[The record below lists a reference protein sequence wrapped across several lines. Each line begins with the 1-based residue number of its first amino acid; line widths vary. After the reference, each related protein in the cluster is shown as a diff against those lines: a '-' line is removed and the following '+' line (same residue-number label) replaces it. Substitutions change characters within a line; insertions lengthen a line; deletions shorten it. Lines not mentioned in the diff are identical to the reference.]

1 MVFRARR
8 PDWET
13 VGGDW
18 PNRAH
23 SRFLLAHGFRWH
35 VQLAGRGPVLLLL
48 HGTGASTHS
57 FRDLLAPLAAHF
69 TVVIPDL
76 PGHGFTAN
84 PPASSFTLPGMGRSV
99 AALLHQ
105 LRLSPDLVLGHS
117 AGAAILIRM
126 ALDRHIHP
134 KAIISLNGA
143 LLPFKG
149 SSGHWFSGL
158 AKLLLMN
165 PLVPRVFAWSA
176 TDTRRVES
184 LIRDTGSDIDA
195 RGLELYA
202 RLFRE
207 PGHVGGALAMMANWD
222 LRALRDLVAH
232 LDTPLHLVVA
242 EHDRTVSPADADLI
256 AARAGDADLRVLPGL
271 GHLAHEER
279 PDVIVDLILDLARRH
294 GVLSDKTPAA
304 VCVGPGRCETG

>member
-8 PDWET
+8 PDWDT
-13 VGGDW
+13 VGHDW
-18 PNRAH
+18 PNRTH
-23 SRFLLAHGFRWH
+23 SRFVVAHGFRWH
-35 VQLAGRGPVLLLL
+35 VQMAGRGPVLLLL

-57 FRDLLAPLAAHF
+57 FRDLLPLLAEHF
-69 TVVIPDL
+69 TVIVPDL

-84 PPASSFTLPGMGRSV
+84 PPASAFTLPGMARSV
-99 AALLHQ
+99 AGLLRELKQ
-105 LRLSPDLVLGHS
+105 DPDLVVGHS

-126 ALDRHIHP
+126 ALDKQIHP

-158 AKLLLMN
+158 AKLLLLN
-165 PLVPRVFAWSA
+165 PLVPRMFAWGA
-176 TDTRRVES
+176 TNQSHVEE

-195 RGLELYA
+195 RGLELYG

-222 LRALRDLVAH
+222 LRALRDLVAR
-232 LDTPLHLVVA
+232 LDMPLELVVGERDKTIKPTDA
-242 EHDRTVSPADADLI
+242 EAI
-256 AARAGDADLRVLPGL
+256 AARAPRARLRMLPRM

-279 PDVIVDLILDLARRH
+279 PAEITDLILSLAREH
-294 GVLSDKTPAA
+294 GVLE
-304 VCVGPGRCETG
+304 G

>member
-13 VGGDW
+13 VGRDW
-18 PNRAH
+18 PNREH
-23 SRFLLAHGFRWH
+23 SRFPVAHGFRWH

-48 HGTGASTHS
+48 HGTGATTHS
-57 FRDLLAPLAAHF
+57 FRDLLPILAEHF
-69 TVVIPDL
+69 TVIVPDL

-84 PPASSFTLPGMGRSV
+84 PPASAFTLPGMGRAV
-99 AALLHQ
+99 AALLRESH
-105 LRLSPDLVLGHS
+105 LKPDLVVGHS

-126 ALDRHIHP
+126 ALDKQIHP
-134 KAIISLNGA
+134 KAIVSLNGA

-165 PLVPRVFAWSA
+165 PLVPRMFAWSA
-176 TDTRRVES
+176 TNQSHVED
-184 LIRDTGSDIDA
+184 LIRNTGSDIDW
-195 RGLELYA
+195 RGLELYG

-232 LDTPLHLVVA
+232 LDMPLELLVG
-242 EHDRTVSPADADLI
+242 ERDKTIQPADAEMI
-256 AARAGDADLRVLPGL
+256 ADRAPNARLRMLPGL

-279 PDVIVDLILDLARRH
+279 PDEIAALILSLARDH
-294 GVLSDKTPAA
+294 GVLEQKT
-304 VCVGPGRCETG
+304 GG

>member
-1 MVFRARR
+1 MVFRAHR
-8 PDWET
+8 PDWDT
-13 VGGDW
+13 VGHDW
-18 PNRAH
+18 PNREH

-35 VQLAGRGPVLLLL
+35 VQVAGQGPVLLLL

-57 FRDLLAPLAAHF
+57 FRDLLPRLAERF
-69 TVVIPDL
+69 TVIVPDL

-99 AALLHQ
+99 AALLRE
-105 LRLSPDLVLGHS
+105 LKVKPALAVGHS

-149 SSGHWFSGL
+149 SSGHWWSGL

-165 PLVPRVFAWSA
+165 PLVPRLFAWSA
-176 TDTRRVES
+176 VDQSRVET
-184 LIRDTGSDIDA
+184 LIRDTGSEIDA
-195 RGLELYA
+195 RGLELYG
-202 RLFRE
+202 RLFKE
-207 PGHVGGALAMMANWD
+207 PAHVGGALAMMANWD
-222 LRALRDLVAH
+222 LRALRDLVAR
-232 LDTPLHLVVA
+232 LDMPLDLVVGERDA
-242 EHDRTVSPADADLI
+242 TVKPADAEMI
-256 AARAGDADLRVLPGL
+256 AARAPNAHVRMLPGL

-279 PDVIVDLILDLARRH
+279 PDVLATLIVDLAQAH
-294 GVLSDKTPAA
+294 GVL
-304 VCVGPGRCETG
+304 TG

>member
-8 PDWET
+8 PDWDT
-13 VGGDW
+13 VGHDW
-18 PNRAH
+18 PNREC
-23 SRFLLAHGFRWH
+23 SRFVVAHGFRWH
-35 VQLAGRGPVLLLL
+35 VQMAGRGPVLLLL

-57 FRDLLAPLAAHF
+57 FRDLLSLLAEHF
-69 TVVIPDL
+69 TVIVPDL

-84 PPASSFTLPGMGRSV
+84 PPASAFTLPGMARSV
-99 AALLHQ
+99 AGLLRELKQ
-105 LRLSPDLVLGHS
+105 DPDLVVGHS

-126 ALDRHIHP
+126 ALDKQIHP

-158 AKLLLMN
+158 AKLLLLN
-165 PLVPRVFAWSA
+165 PLVPRMFAWGA
-176 TDTRRVES
+176 TNQSHVEE

-195 RGLELYA
+195 RGLELYG

-222 LRALRDLVAH
+222 LRALRDLVAR
-232 LDTPLHLVVA
+232 LDMPLELVVGERDKTIKPTDA
-242 EHDRTVSPADADLI
+242 EAI
-256 AARAGDADLRVLPGL
+256 AARAPRARLRMLPGM

-279 PDVIVDLILDLARRH
+279 PAEIADLILSLAREH
-294 GVLSDKTPAA
+294 GVLGA
-304 VCVGPGRCETG
+304 

>member
-1 MVFRARR
+1 MAEPPAEKERRGMVLRARR

-13 VGGDW
+13 VGHDW
-18 PNRAH
+18 PNREN
-23 SRFLLAHGFRWH
+23 SRFVVAHGFRWH
-35 VQLAGRGPVLLLL
+35 VQLAGSGPVLLLL

-57 FRDLLAPLAAHF
+57 FRDLLPLLAAHF
-69 TVVIPDL
+69 TVVAPDL

-99 AALLHQ
+99 AALLHE
-105 LRLSPDLVLGHS
+105 LRLRPDLVVGHS

-126 ALDRHIHP
+126 ALDKHIHP

-143 LLPFKG
+143 LMPFKG

-158 AKLLLMN
+158 AKMLLMN
-165 PLVPRVFAWSA
+165 PLVPRMFAWGA
-176 TDTRRVES
+176 GNQNHVAQ

-195 RGLELYA
+195 RGLELYG

-232 LDTPLHLVVA
+232 LDMPLELLVG
-242 EHDRTVSPADADLI
+242 ERDKTIKPADAEMI
-256 AARAGDADLRVLPGL
+256 AQRAPHAHLRMLPGL

-279 PDVIVDLILDLARRH
+279 PAEIADLILTLAREH
-294 GVLSDKTPAA
+294 GV
-304 VCVGPGRCETG
+304 VGQ